1 MLKVLYIPL
10 LSVFLI
16 CAPVFAQ
23 RETAKN
29 NTAQNLVQH
38 SHSLREFAKKENYS
52 SSIGILIDMT
62 IASRKKRFFVVNLQN
77 DSILISGLCA
87 HGQGDDVNREE
98 VVFSNKPGSYCTSAG
113 RYKLG
118 VKFEGDYGTGYI
130 LHGLDSTNSNA
141 LKREIVF
148 HYYFKVAD
156 RENEN
161 VVCRSNGCP
170 MVSEKT
176 FRATEKLIDAESRPV
191 LMWIYK

>member
-1 MLKVLYIPL
+1 MVKVLSAPL
-10 LSVFLI
+10 LFVFFLVSSI
-16 CAPVFAQ
+16 AMRQSGKNDASLKLSERVNGLKSFAQ
-23 RETAKN
+23 NIGCSTH
-29 NTAQNLVQH
+29 L
-38 SHSLREFAKKENYS
+38 
-52 SSIGILIDMT
+52 GILIDMSV
-62 IASRKKRFFVVNLQN
+62 ASRKKRFFVVNLQN
-77 DSILISGLCA
+77 DSILVSGLCA

-98 VVFSNKPGSYCTSAG
+98 VVFSNKPGSYCTSEG

-130 LHGLDSTNSNA
+130 LHGLDSTNNNA

-156 RENEN
+156 KEDEN

-170 MVSEKT
+170 MVSQKT
-176 FRATEKLIDAESRPV
+176 FRAAEKLIDAESKPV

>member
-1 MLKVLYIPL
+1 MLKIWSVPL
-10 LSVFLI
+10 LMI
-16 CAPVFAQ
+16 CSLLFQHEP
-23 RETAKN
+23 AKN
-29 NTAQNLVQH
+29 ETYDRLAQH
-38 SHSLREFAKKENYS
+38 AHSLKDFAKSQNS
-52 SSIGILIDMT
+52 STHLGILIDMS
-62 IASRKKRFFVVNLQN
+62 IASRKNRFFVVNLQN
-77 DSILISGLCA
+77 DSILLTGLCA

-98 VVFSNKPGSYCTSAG
+98 VVFSNTPGSYCTSQG

-141 LKREIVF
+141 LKREVVF

-156 RENEN
+156 KEDEN

-170 MVSEKT
+170 MVSQKT
-176 FRATEKLIDAESRPV
+176 FRATEKLIDAETKPV

>member
-1 MLKVLYIPL
+1 MLKIWSVPL
-10 LSVFLI
+10 LMI
-16 CAPVFAQ
+16 CSLLFQHEP
-23 RETAKN
+23 AKN
-29 NTAQNLVQH
+29 ETYDRLAQH
-38 SHSLREFAKKENYS
+38 AHSLK
-52 SSIGILIDMT
+52 D
-62 IASRKKRFFVVNLQN
+62 IASRKNRFFVVNLQN
-77 DSILISGLCA
+77 DSILLTGLCA

-98 VVFSNKPGSYCTSAG
+98 VVFSNTPGSYCTSQG

-141 LKREIVF
+141 LKREVVF

-156 RENEN
+156 KEDEN

-170 MVSEKT
+170 MVSQKT
-176 FRATEKLIDAESRPV
+176 FRATEKLIDAETKPV